1 MPGKKRL
8 LHCGCICLALA
19 SFALIGAIVA
29 QPILSTLW
37 PPRSPPLD
45 SPNPRN
51 LSEQGISRSP
61 PPLT

>member
-29 QPILSTLW
+29 QPILSTLLA
-37 PPRSPPLD
+37 PQITAAGLAQSP
-45 SPNPRN
+45 
-51 LSEQGISRSP
+51 
-61 PPLT
+61 